1 MATLV
6 TALTLVALVRLCGL
20 GYKPWE
26 LALLLVAIV
35 GAVMWGSLGPGHWL
49 LNVAGMY
56 AASTAWFRGL
66 QATDA
71 IGRQGVHW
79 LLLLGGF
86 ALLLGGRLYLDLIVY
101 GIGL

>member
-20 GYKPWE
+20 GYKPLE
-26 LALLLVAIV
+26 LALLL
-35 GAVMWGSLGPGHWL
+35 AVIAGVVLWGPLAPGQWL

-56 AASTAWFRGL
+56 AASAAWFWSL
-66 QATDA
+66 QATDV
-71 IGRQGVHW
+71 IGRQGLHW

-86 ALLLGGRLYLDLIVY
+86 VALIGGRLYLDLIVY
-101 GIGL
+101 GVGL